1 MADWPDLDTLKQV
14 LGVDRFDK
22 DNLLEDALASA
33 IEGVVADCG
42 GSPVE
47 VEFGSAGE
55 PMVTLV
61 NPSPD
66 DDLEPIEI
74 TVTSKLARAALHR
87 AVTVYK
93 GPDAPFGVAGIFDS
107 GGIYVS
113 RYDPIYQWLLK
124 GNRQKFSVS

>member
-47 VEFGSAGE
+47 VEFGSSGE
-55 PMVTLV
+55 PMVSLTD
-61 NPSPD
+61 PSAETA
-66 DDLEPIEI
+66 LEI

-124 GNRQKFSVS
+124 GNRQRFPVS

>member
-1 MADWPDLDTLKQV
+1 MADWPDLATVKQV
-14 LGVDRFDK
+14 LGADRSDK
-22 DNLLEDALASA
+22 DNLIEAALASA

-47 VEFGSAGE
+47 VEFGSDGE
-55 PMVTLV
+55 AMVTLTD
-61 NPSPD
+61 PSAE
-66 DDLEPIEI
+66 EPIEI

>member
-47 VEFGSAGE
+47 VEFGSDGE
-55 PMVTLV
+55 AMVTLTD
-61 NPSPD
+61 PSAETA
-66 DDLEPIEI
+66 LEI

>member
-1 MADWPDLDTLKQV
+1 MADWPDLATVKQV
-14 LGVDRFDK
+14 LGADRSDK
-22 DNLLEDALASA
+22 DNLIEAALASA

-47 VEFGSAGE
+47 VEFGSDGE
-55 PMVTLV
+55 PMVTLTD
-61 NPSPD
+61 PSAED
-66 DDLEPIEI
+66 PIEI
-74 TVTSKLARAALHR
+74 TVTAKVARAALHR

-93 GPDAPFGVAGIFDS
+93 GPDAPFGVAGPFDS

>member
-47 VEFGSAGE
+47 VEFGSSGE
-55 PMVTLV
+55 PMVTLTD
-61 NPSPD
+61 PSSETA
-66 DDLEPIEI
+66 LEI

>member
-47 VEFGSAGE
+47 VEFGSSGE
-55 PMVTLV
+55 PMVTLTD
-61 NPSPD
+61 PSAEEP
-66 DDLEPIEI
+66 LEIA
-74 TVTSKLARAALHR
+74 VTSKLARAALHR

>member
-1 MADWPDLDTLKQV
+1 MADWPDLATVKQV
-14 LGVDRFDK
+14 LGADRSDK
-22 DNLLEDALASA
+22 DNLIEAALASA

-47 VEFGSAGE
+47 VEFGSSGE
-55 PMVTLV
+55 PMVTLTD
-61 NPSPD
+61 PSSETA
-66 DDLEPIEI
+66 LEI
-74 TVTSKLARAALHR
+74 TVTAKVARAALHR

-93 GPDAPFGVAGIFDS
+93 GPHAPFGVAGIFDS

-124 GNRQKFSVS
+124 GNRQKFSVL

>member
-47 VEFGSAGE
+47 VEFGSSGE
-55 PMVTLV
+55 PMVSLTD
-61 NPSPD
+61 PSAETA
-66 DDLEPIEI
+66 LEI

>member
-22 DNLLEDALASA
+22 DNLLEAALASA

-47 VEFGSAGE
+47 VEFGSGGE
-55 PMVTLV
+55 PMVTLTD
-61 NPSPD
+61 PSAETA
-66 DDLEPIEI
+66 LEI

>member
-1 MADWPDLDTLKQV
+1 MADWPDLATVKQV
-14 LGVDRFDK
+14 LGADRSDK
-22 DNLLEDALASA
+22 DNLIEAALASA

-47 VEFGSAGE
+47 VEFGSSGE
-55 PMVTLV
+55 PMVTLTD
-61 NPSPD
+61 PSAETA
-66 DDLEPIEI
+66 LEI

>member
-1 MADWPDLDTLKQV
+1 MADWPDLATVKQV
-14 LGVDRFDK
+14 LGADRSDK
-22 DNLLEDALASA
+22 DNLIEAALASA

-47 VEFGSAGE
+47 VEFGSSGE
-55 PMVTLV
+55 PMVSLTD
-61 NPSPD
+61 PSAETA
-66 DDLEPIEI
+66 LEI

-124 GNRQKFSVS
+124 GNRQRFPVS